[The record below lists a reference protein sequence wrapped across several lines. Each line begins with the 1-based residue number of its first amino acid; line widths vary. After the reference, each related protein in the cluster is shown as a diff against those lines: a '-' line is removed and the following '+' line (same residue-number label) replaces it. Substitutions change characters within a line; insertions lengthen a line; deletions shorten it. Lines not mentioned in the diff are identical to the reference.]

1 MLKVLLIGMA
11 TCTAAYLLLIMF
23 VRPSNDR
30 DWNDDQALL
39 PHAGIIQSALPV
51 TPERTGTKVSIRNI
65 RNFAYTSTSEYVP
78 AYYDKTF
85 DLDRLKRV
93 WFVVEPFS
101 GFAGAA
107 HTFLSFE
114 FEKDPSDQVSPIAA
128 STATATPTT
137 RAASTSTSEFL
148 AISVE
153 IRKEKGE
160 SFSAIKGLLRRYE
173 LMYVAADEKDVIKLR
188 SNYRKDSVYLYPIK
202 ADKSKAQALF
212 LDMSERMNKLET
224 RPEFYNTLTNTC
236 TTNIVSHVNKI
247 SPQRIP
253 FSLEVLFP
261 AASDKRAYDI
271 GLIDTDLSFEE
282 ARKKF
287 QINERA
293 IKYADDPDF
302 SAKIRADE

>member
-1 MLKVLLIGMA
+1 MRIFLIRVLKVLLIGIA
-11 TCTAAYLLLIMF
+11 ICTAAYLLLIMF
-23 VRPSNDR
+23 IRPSNDR
-30 DWNDDQALL
+30 DWNDDQAIL
-39 PHAGIIQSALPV
+39 PHAGIIQSALPI
-51 TPERTGTKVSIRNI
+51 TPERTGIKVSIRNI
-65 RNFAYTSTSEYVP
+65 RNFTYTSTSDYQP

-93 WFVVEPFS
+93 WYVVEPFS

-114 FEKDPSDQVSPIAA
+114 FEKDPSAADSPIA
-128 STATATPTT
+128 TT

-202 ADKSKAQALF
+202 ADKAKAQALF
-212 LDMSERMNKLET
+212 LDMTERMNKLET

-247 SPQRIP
+247 SPRRIP
-253 FSLEVLFP
+253 FSHEVLFP
-261 AASDKRAYDI
+261 AASDRRAYDI

-287 QINERA
+287 LINERA
-293 IKYADDPDF
+293 IKYADDLDF
-302 SAKIRADE
+302 SAKIRAEE